1 MTRMTQTLVLALA
14 LSPALA
20 LAQQATPAA
29 APSYPEWDKL
39 SQAQRDA
46 LIAPLRDRWDAN
58 PRERARMFERAQR
71 WQQMA
76 PAQRDRARSG
86 AERWEAMT
94 PEQREQARAVFHAV
108 RGMDKEARRAFMDQW
123 QQMSPQQRADWAR
136 THPAPARPDGR

>member
-1 MTRMTQTLVLALA
+1 MTRMTQTLALALA

-20 LAQQATPAA
+20 LAQQAIAPAA
-29 APSYPEWDKL
+29 SAYPEWDKL
-39 SQAQRDA
+39 SPAQRET
-46 LIAPLRDRWDAN
+46 LVAPLRDRWNGN
-58 PRERARMFERAQR
+58 PDERARMLERAQR
-71 WQQMA
+71 WQKMA

-123 QQMSPQQRADWAR
+123 QQMTPQQRADWAKA
-136 THPAPARPDGR
+136 HPAPARA